1 MLDRFFVQDQ
11 SYRTIAAELSIPA
24 GTVASRISR
33 ALVLLRDE
41 LMEEKPA
48 PERPS
53 LHG

>member
-24 GTVASRISR
+24 GTIASRISR
-33 ALVLLRDE
+33 ALVMLRDE
-41 LMEEKPA
+41 LMEENPVR
-48 PERPS
+48 ERHS